1 MDTETATRIGIYAR
15 ISDDKDGQ
23 QTATARQTQDARALA
38 ERRGWE
44 VVDTFEDIDISAF
57 KLKAKRPEF
66 ERMLI
71 ALRAGEIS
79 GVVVWKLDRL
89 TRQQR
94 DLVRVMEAC
103 EVHKAFIAS
112 VMEPIDTRESY
123 GQFVAE
129 LLVAQARMESAN
141 TSARL
146 RRKARELSER
156 GAPPTNGKRCFG
168 YEQGYLT
175 TIDEEAAILREVRDR
190 VFAGE
195 SLRAIC
201 FDLEQRGIRS
211 PQGNAIRDHI
221 LKRTLKSPSIAGQ
234 RELDGVRYAGA
245 WPAIITPEESL
256 RLRSILVQRAGV
268 RREAP
273 ARTYLLN
280 G

>member
-1 MDTETATRIGIYAR
+1 
-15 ISDDKDGQ
+15 
-23 QTATARQTQDARALA
+23 
-38 ERRGWE
+38 
-44 VVDTFEDIDISAF
+44 
-57 KLKAKRPEF
+57 
-66 ERMLI
+66 MLD
-71 ALRAGEIS
+71 ALRAGEIG

-103 EVHKAFIAS
+103 ETHKAFIAS

-146 RRKARELSER
+146 RRKARELSEQ

-175 TIDEEAAILREVRDR
+175 VITEEAAILGEVRDR

-195 SLRAIC
+195 SMRAIC
-201 FDLEQRGIRS
+201 FDLEERGVRS
-211 PQGNAIRDHI
+211 PQGNAIRDNI
-221 LKRTLKSPSIAGQ
+221 LKRTLLSPS
-234 RELDGVRYAGA
+234 
-245 WPAIITPEESL
+245 
-256 RLRSILVQRAGV
+256 RLRGRWDLGRALGLGRGSSPASVAERNRSLHVDRPAATRSPGRIAASRGGHPFSGPGV
-268 RREAP
+268 ATRGSHPR
-273 ARTYLLN
+273 
-280 G
+280 